1 MAEQGEWA
9 QKGATLTDGTAF
21 KEYGV
26 DRDFIVRGIRAG
38 KLEYREASIYG
49 NPAIRVLRSQLEQYI
64 TEEQGAAHLR
74 DKKIQAELKKIK
86 REIGS
91 LKRKLSAL
99 EARKAE
105 IEGAIT
111 EAASE
116 QHSTGEAL

>member
-64 TEEQGAAHLR
+64 AEEHGAAHL
-74 DKKIQAELKKIK
+74 ATK
-86 REIGS
+86 RF
-91 LKRKLSAL
+91 KRS
-99 EARKAE
+99 
-105 IEGAIT
+105 
-111 EAASE
+111 
-116 QHSTGEAL
+116 